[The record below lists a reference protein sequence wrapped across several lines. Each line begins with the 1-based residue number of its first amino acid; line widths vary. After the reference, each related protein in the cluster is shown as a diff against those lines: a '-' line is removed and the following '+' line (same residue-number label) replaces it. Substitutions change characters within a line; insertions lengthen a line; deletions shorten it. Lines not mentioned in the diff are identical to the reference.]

1 MHVRIVDGRWYWH
14 GQAGAAPGQDWS
26 LGYCIGYTIIPSCVP
41 ITLGSYQACL
51 YVQFCTQ
58 TLQAL
63 FCCGALECVFSLLK
77 YGASSFCCTAKLGV
91 PDCCGTDHRCC
102 CLYCRVIICTHSVYV
117 THSYYYVH
125 SKVYSACTTADS
137 YVWFVYVLL
146 ILLPHLGYTKHK
158 SNA

>member
-1 MHVRIVDGRWYWH
+1 MPIGIAGSLPMHGRIVDGRWYWH

-102 CLYCRVIICTHSVYV
+102 CLYCRGIICTHSVYV
-117 THSYYYVH
+117 TMFRVTY
-125 SKVYSACTTADS
+125 TQ
-137 YVWFVYVLL
+137 FVPLL
-146 ILLPHLGYTKHK
+146 IHMSVLCM
-158 SNA
+158 